1 MRKVRYNMKNLAY
14 WKGRLLDAREAYR
27 RAKSREYL
35 EAVRYALRKISVIE
49 SKVFKI
55 GEIE

>member
-1 MRKVRYNMKNLAY
+1 MKNLAY

-35 EAVRYALRKISVIE
+35 EAVRFALRKISVIE